1 MQNVFQEPEY
11 TGNIQR
17 MTYLS
22 DIEKLIAERR
32 AAAAAERDRFMADY
46 PARLEDLRARYLDM
60 LGWPLNSHEFDQ
72 YIPTAE

>member
-32 AAAAAERDRFMADY
+32 ASAAAERDRLMADY
-46 PARLEDLRARYLDM
+46 PARLEDLRALPGYAGLA
-60 LGWPLNSHEFDQ
+60 
-72 YIPTAE
+72 AEQP